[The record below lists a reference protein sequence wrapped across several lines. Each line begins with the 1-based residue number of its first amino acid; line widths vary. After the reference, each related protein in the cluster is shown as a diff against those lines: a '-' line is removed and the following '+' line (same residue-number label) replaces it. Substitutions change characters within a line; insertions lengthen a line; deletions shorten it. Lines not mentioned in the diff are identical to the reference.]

1 MKRPKIDDGML
12 LKVLFQELTAVDIL
26 GYDDLQSHLESY
38 EKIWVDSAKNLGE
51 PLDSSFSLGEKLW
64 KDTQLANTLLEAS
77 LVFKTEQGKDREWA
91 EQVVDEA
98 SLCITTDLE
107 NLLGSPLGDSP
118 TVWLAI
124 STITSGV
131 DSPSEAAEE
140 SAAKVAAVEHE
151 LEGLLLGLQDFRTA
165 LSFRVTAL
173 EGTQTNVPD
182 ELEAKVKALEEDKET
197 LQHRLDT

>member
-1 MKRPKIDDGML
+1 M
-12 LKVLFQELTAVDIL
+12 
-26 GYDDLQSHLESY
+26 
-38 EKIWVDSAKNLGE
+38 
-51 PLDSSFSLGEKLW
+51 W

-98 SLCITTDLE
+98 SLRITDLE
-107 NLLGSPLGDSP
+107 KRLGSPLGDSP

-165 LSFRVTAL
+165 LSSRVTAL
-173 EGTQTNVPD
+173 EATQTNVPD